1 MVPGPPCP
9 IDSAMNRTR
18 ITQRNQHILT
28 AYLFVLPGLLLYLIF
43 IIYPMAKALQMSFYK
58 WSIVPGNPSKLVG
71 LANYAHALQDPVVK
85 LSLRNT
91 IVYTLITVPGHMILA
106 LAVAL
111 LLNNISRGK
120 IFFRTLY
127 YLPVVTSWV
136 IVSLLFKYIFQSPKG
151 VLNHLLVNVFHLI
164 QEPIPWLRNASTAMI
179 PIWGLGIWK
188 GVGWAMVIFLAAL
201 QTIPKELYEAAAIDG
216 ASSWRRLISIT
227 LPLMRPTLVFTLV
240 MLMIGGFNVFI
251 SVYLITNGGPLQRTE
266 VILSYM
272 YHQAFDFLEFG
283 YGAALCFVLAVV
295 IVTISFLQIRFLR
308 RPEAMGL

>member
-1 MVPGPPCP
+1 
-9 IDSAMNRTR
+9 MNRTR

-91 IVYTLITVPGHMILA
+91 IVYTLITVPGQMILA

>member
-1 MVPGPPCP
+1 
-9 IDSAMNRTR
+9 
-18 ITQRNQHILT
+18 
-28 AYLFVLPGLLLYLIF
+28 
-43 IIYPMAKALQMSFYK
+43 
-58 WSIVPGNPSKLVG
+58 
-71 LANYAHALQDPVVK
+71 
-85 LSLRNT
+85 
-91 IVYTLITVPGHMILA
+91 
-106 LAVAL
+106 
-111 LLNNISRGK
+111 
-120 IFFRTLY
+120 
-127 YLPVVTSWV
+127 
-136 IVSLLFKYIFQSPKG
+136 
-151 VLNHLLVNVFHLI
+151 
-164 QEPIPWLRNASTAMI
+164 MI

-201 QTIPKELYEAAAIDG
+201 QTIPQELYEAAAIDG

-240 MLMIGGFNVFI
+240 MLMIGGFNVFT